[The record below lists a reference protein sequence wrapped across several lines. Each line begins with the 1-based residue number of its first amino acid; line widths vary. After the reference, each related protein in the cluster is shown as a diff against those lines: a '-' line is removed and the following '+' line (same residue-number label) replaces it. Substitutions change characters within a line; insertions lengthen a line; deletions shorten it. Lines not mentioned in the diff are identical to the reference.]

1 MSLQVDIRKQLSNF
15 ELRVKFETKDGTL
28 CFLGRSGCGKS
39 MTLKCIAGIEK
50 PDSGRIVLNG
60 RVLFDSEQKI
70 NLPPQKRHV
79 GYLFQNY
86 ALFPGMTVRQN
97 ILSSMYKSHDRAQK
111 EKILDEMLRLVRLE
125 GYADR
130 MPSALSGGQQQRVAL
145 ARILV
150 SSPEILLLDEP
161 FTALDAWLSEKLQM
175 EMKELLAEYGRE
187 VILVTHSRDEA
198 YRLAD
203 SIGVID
209 EGRLL
214 TVKKTAD
221 LFEDPEYPSVCELT
235 GCKNNTSAER
245 INDHRLRI
253 PAWNF
258 EITTEKTLP
267 ADLSHAGIRAHAFSS
282 QKNNTH
288 KVIFTGS
295 MEEPFEW
302 IGRFRFEGQKEET
315 EDLWWRVPKT
325 EKPEK
330 LPEMLGFNEK
340 DLLILRREK

>member
-175 EMKELLAEYGRE
+175 EMKALLAEY
-187 VILVTHSRDEA
+187 
-198 YRLAD
+198 
-203 SIGVID
+203 
-209 EGRLL
+209 GRLL

-235 GCKNNTSAER
+235 GCKNITSAER